1 MTHEISNVLNYRKLP
16 SLPHFYL
23 ITTRYFYC
31 QIHAGLLMTFI
42 WHTMASEIN
51 HRSVFFK
58 DTHEDRFLRLLSMLR
73 WFSQLQLT
81 TLHVLAN
88 LSLLTYLLNKNAFR
102 DSEKLDLS
110 CVTSPHFHCY
120 HLDFRDPLHS
130 VRGNDAIIAWQ
141 GHIEILGRRLHKFS
155 YNFIF

>member
-1 MTHEISNVLNYRKLP
+1 MTHEISNVLNYRKLS

-88 LSLLTYLLNKNAFR
+88 LSLLTYLLNKNAFT
-102 DSEKLDLS
+102 DSEKLDLL
-110 CVTSPHFHCY
+110 CY
-120 HLDFRDPLHS
+120 QPTFPLLPSRLQRSTTHS
-130 VRGNDAIIAWQ
+130 ERQWCYYSLTRAYWDTWPQIAQ
-141 GHIEILGRRLHKFS
+141 IL
-155 YNFIF
+155 I